1 MNLSDAS
8 IAQIVR
14 VLQLAF
20 LTGTDVTDNFRM
32 MKFVAEGDKLQVD
45 PSYLADFD
53 ASLKKLED
61 QASNVAQ
68 EYHSENENAVLYAN
82 TKDL

>member
-1 MNLSDAS
+1 MNLSDTS

-32 MKFVAEGDKLQVD
+32 MKFVADGDKLQID
-45 PSYLADFD
+45 PSYLADFET
-53 ASLKKLED
+53 SLQRLED
-61 QASNVAQ
+61 EVQTLAV
-68 EYHSENENAVLYAN
+68 EHHSENESAVLYAN